1 MIRYTTT
8 MSQRGIDK
16 FIQLMRD
23 HNLYNYNSPF
33 SGFWQLAHM
42 GKYRENVIRM
52 SMAYDVETPI
62 GVGITFSPAMYGCAT
77 TCFVRKQYRHNGI
90 GSILVTKITTKKII
104 ESGAHQF
111 PIGFPK
117 YVRNTSRVAE

>member
-16 FIQLMRD
+16 FIQLMREYD
-23 HNLYNYNSPF
+23 LYSYNSQF

-42 GKYRENVIRM
+42 GKYRENVIKM
-52 SMAYDVETPI
+52 SMAYDGATPI
-62 GVGITFSPAMYGCAT
+62 GVAITLSPVMYGCAT
-77 TCFVRKQYRHNGI
+77 TCFVKQEYRRHGI
-90 GSILVTKITTKKII
+90 GSVLVSKITTKKII